1 MNSSFILGPFGG
13 FVFEANGYPD
23 YLSILGKVFQFN
35 TDLIDVAVQTKEK
48 ILLSQILFCCRCV
61 AGRAQPVTITFFDEC
76 DESRSRVVATL
87 RISSTT
93 KNVANGV
100 RDRPIRRRFSLQNIN
115 IKVKEWAMDC
125 VSGALTDDEAKV
137 LDTITAQFPDTLT
150 YWNLDIRNLTK
161 AGVES
166 VRCVMSRSSIQ
177 SLRIKCYSV
186 DQDLWTTL
194 VHSLVHFLRFSL
206 LSLVLCGEA
215 VGT

>member
-1 MNSSFILGPFGG
+1 MFK
-13 FVFEANGYPD
+13 ANGYPD
-23 YLSILGKVFQFN
+23 YLSTLGKVFQFN

-48 ILLSQILFCCRCV
+48 IFLSQILFCCRCV
-61 AGRAQPVTITFFDEC
+61 AGRAQPVTTTFFDEC
-76 DESRSRVVATL
+76 GESRSKVVATL

-115 IKVKEWAMDC
+115 IKVKEWEMDC

-161 AGVES
+161 AGIES
-166 VRCVMSRSSIQ
+166 VRRVMSRSSIQ

-194 VHSLVHFLRFSL
+194 VHSPVHFPRFSL
-206 LSLVLCGEA
+206 L
-215 VGT
+215 